1 MHGFKL
7 ILTPPVT
14 SGGGAIARRPDGR
27 QSEKHRTKGG
37 GAIACGLLLT
47 CVYGCRVH
55 VISCVFFYPIMHPV
69 RIQAKIV
76 RSVASMWSFP
86 RAPRCTVS
94 TTELSTEAERP
105 ALEGETTMASKL
117 MR

>member
-1 MHGFKL
+1 MRGFKL

-27 QSEKHRTKGG
+27 QSEKHRIKGG

-55 VISCVFFYPIMHPV
+55 VISCVFLYPIMHPV

-76 RSVASMWSFP
+76 QSDGEAYFIVTLPPIFGTLLWRRGV
-86 RAPRCTVS
+86 VS
-94 TTELSTEAERP
+94 LSSPSGADD
-105 ALEGETTMASKL
+105 
-117 MR
+117 